1 MTDKHV
7 EDDLSSSVLQL
18 RILADEGAKVGGQTS
33 HSREAKH
40 SPLVM
45 TPGGS
50 FTKAKS
56 RVSFSPGD
64 DGDDLEEGDED
75 DEQSVLGAVAQVR
88 AASGSATEAVVPELD
103 EVGQPSVLAKT
114 HTISLFGG
122 AIATILPVAFEDVST
137 IRQVPDHQEVF
148 VDRNSEMS
156 FIVELVSYDEDVSDA
171 DAPGH
176 YFADLGQCNEAKNVC
191 VDSKGIIPAEA
202 RLTPLLTDRTTVR
215 CAITGRQTVSKFRR
229 EDAPLEVVQIILVV
243 IRLPHVGTDMLLSV
257 NVPFAEDRPPI
268 GVEDVVRAVNH
279 RSPDDGSNSSSS
291 SSSSSSTSSSS
302 SSSGSSGDS
311 VAPAIS
317 VMATALQSLQV
328 HNWSLFA

>member
-103 EVGQPSVLAKT
+103 EVVGQPSVLAKT

-171 DAPGH
+171 DAPGY
-176 YFADLGQCNEAKNVC
+176 YFADLGQCNEAKNVR

-279 RSPDDGSNSSSS
+279 RSPGDDGSNSSS
-291 SSSSSSTSSSS
+291 SSSS

-328 HNWSLFA
+328 RNWSLFA